1 MSNEIRYFKRV
12 FVLFFI
18 GLTAIFGFSLYWNIS
33 RTRAAAVEFAKV
45 EGYASYNIDVLVRRW
60 ASMHG
65 GLYVPPTEQYP
76 PNPYLTYIDDRDV
89 VTSDGR
95 ILTLV
100 NPAYLTRQLHE
111 LGDDQYGVKGHI
123 TSLKPIRPEN
133 KADEWEVVALTVFEK
148 GDASEYSSL
157 VKIDGKEFLRYMKP
171 MITEQACLKCHEH
184 QGYKVGN
191 IRGGVSVSVPMESY
205 YNVAGKQISRLLFAH
220 ILIYIT
226 VMLISIYAY
235 RALFREMQKRNLAQI
250 KVAESDRLKTAFLRN
265 MSHEIRTPL
274 NSIMGFSEL
283 ISNPDSSPEER
294 ETYASVLCK
303 NSNHLI
309 DVVTDV
315 LTVSSIETNQIKTQ
329 KQKVNINEVVGSLCE
344 RFRGEAERKGLEFS
358 IILPLPDNQTEINT
372 DEEKLS
378 SILCKITDNALKFT
392 SKGKI
397 EIGYNLVDSFF
408 EFYVKD
414 TGSGIEPEVQ
424 KVIFEMFRQ
433 GDSKLNRK
441 YEGSGLGLAI
451 AKAYTEILG
460 GEIWVNSTPGKG
472 SEFYFT
478 IPVL

>member
-76 PNPYLTYIDDRDV
+76 PNPYLTFIDDRDV

-133 KADEWEVVALTVFEK
+133 KADEWEVIALTAFEK
-148 GDASEYSSL
+148 GDVDEYSSL
-157 VKIDGKEFLRYMKP
+157 FKIDGKEFLRYMKP

-205 YNVAGKQISRLLFAH
+205 YNVAGRQINRLLLAH

-274 NSIMGFSEL
+274 NSVMGFSEL
-283 ISNPDSSPEER
+283 IANPDSTPEER
-294 ETYASVLCK
+294 VTYASVLNK

-315 LTVSSIETNQIKTQ
+315 LTVSSIETNQIKVQ

-344 RFRGEAERKGLEFS
+344 RFRGEADRKGLELS
-358 IILPLPDNQTEINT
+358 IILSLPDIQTEIVT

-424 KVIFEMFRQ
+424 KVMFEMFRQ

-460 GEIWVNSTPGKG
+460 GEIWADSTPGKG

-478 IPVL
+478 IPAL

>member
-12 FVLFFI
+12 FVLFFF

-33 RTRAAAVEFAKV
+33 RTRNAAIEFAKV

-76 PNPYLTYIDDRDV
+76 PNPYLTFIDDRDV

-123 TSLKPIRPEN
+123 TSLNPIRPEN
-133 KADEWEVVALTVFEK
+133 KADEWEIIALKEFEK
-148 GDASEYSSL
+148 GEVDEYSSL
-157 VKIDGKEFLRYMKP
+157 VKIDGEDFIRYMKP
-171 MITEQACLKCHEH
+171 MITEQACLRCHEH

-191 IRGGVSVSVPMESY
+191 IRGGVSVSVPMEKY
-205 YNVAGKQISRLLFAH
+205 YDVAGKQINRLLFAH

-226 VMLISIYAY
+226 VMLISSFAY
-235 RALFREMQKRNLAQI
+235 RSLFKEMQKRNMAQI
-250 KVAESDRLKTAFLRN
+250 KVAESDRLKTAFLQN

-274 NSIMGFSEL
+274 NSITGFSEM
-283 ISNPDSSPEER
+283 IANSDTTIEER
-294 ETYASVLCK
+294 NTYASILLK

-309 DVVTDV
+309 DVVNDV
-315 LTVSSIETNQIKTQ
+315 LTVSSIETNQIKID
-329 KQKVNINEVVGSLCE
+329 KQKVIINEVVGSLCE

-358 IILPLPDNQTEINT
+358 IVLPLPDNQTEINT
-372 DEEKLS
+372 DEEKLTT
-378 SILCKITDNALKFT
+378 ILCKITDNALKFT
-392 SKGKI
+392 TKGKI

-408 EFYVKD
+408 EFYIKD
-414 TGSGIEPEVQ
+414 TGSGIEPDIQEVM
-424 KVIFEMFRQ
+424 FEMFRQ

-460 GEIWVNSTPGKG
+460 GEIWADSTPDKG

-478 IPVL
+478 IPAL